1 MNNYRYLSTNNNIN
15 NNELLQI
22 KQQVELNN
30 YFVKRIFL
38 INCFLGGIAA
48 GEFTF
53 NTINTFN
60 L

>member
-15 NNELLQI
+15 NELFQI

-38 INCFLGGIAA
+38 INCFLGGIAV

-53 NTINTFN
+53 NMINTFN